1 MPRQRTNHSRRVYVL
16 PDDFPQRLRRFG
28 EESGLSWAEMARRI
42 ETYPLTIRRWRDDGV
57 RPTQRHQLALLA
69 LAESMGLGHIFT
81 EWHVPRRAPAPG
93 GFPDRRRRRAAR
105 PSTGRAHVDE
115 AAMAQG

>member
-16 PDDFPQRLRRFG
+16 PDDFPQRLKRFA

-57 RPTQRHQLALLA
+57 RPTQRHQLALLE
-69 LAESMGLGHIFT
+69 LADSMGLGRIFT
-81 EWHVPRRAPAPG
+81 DWKVRRGKPAPRRVPRPKTPS
-93 GFPDRRRRRAAR
+93 RRKAVR
-105 PSTGRAHVDE
+105 G
-115 AAMAQG
+115 